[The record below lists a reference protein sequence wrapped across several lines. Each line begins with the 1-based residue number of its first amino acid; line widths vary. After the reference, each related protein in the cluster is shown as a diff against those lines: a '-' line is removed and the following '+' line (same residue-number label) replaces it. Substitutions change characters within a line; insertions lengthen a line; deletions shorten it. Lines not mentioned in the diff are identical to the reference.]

1 MTHVSNL
8 INEIPKEST
17 EGFRNEC
24 RIIGFNRYVRKGRVK
39 IYMNNKTEIQ
49 CNNVER
55 LHSGIHL
62 VLSCQITTKPK
73 LNLQGLL
80 GTVLMQKWGT
90 SFLNDSRHK
99 KNVICKEFAFCSNVY
114 RLWINN

>member
-24 RIIGFNRYVRKGRVK
+24 RVIGFNRYVRKGRVK

-55 LHSGIHL
+55 EREVTQWHSFGS
-62 VLSCQITTKPK
+62 VLSNYYQTK
-73 LNLQGLL
+73 
-80 GTVLMQKWGT
+80 T
-90 SFLNDSRHK
+90 
-99 KNVICKEFAFCSNVY
+99 
-114 RLWINN
+114 

>member
-1 MTHVSNL
+1 MMTHVSNL

-24 RIIGFNRYVRKGRVK
+24 RVIDFNRYVRKGRVK

-49 CNNVER
+49 CRER

-73 LNLQGLL
+73 LNLQVLL
-80 GTVLMQKWGT
+80 GTVLMQKWGA

>member
-24 RIIGFNRYVRKGRVK
+24 RIIGLNRYARKGRVK

-55 LHSGIHL
+55 LHKWHSFGS
-62 VLSCQITTKPK
+62 VLSNYYQTK
-73 LNLQGLL
+73 
-80 GTVLMQKWGT
+80 T
-90 SFLNDSRHK
+90 
-99 KNVICKEFAFCSNVY
+99 
-114 RLWINN
+114 